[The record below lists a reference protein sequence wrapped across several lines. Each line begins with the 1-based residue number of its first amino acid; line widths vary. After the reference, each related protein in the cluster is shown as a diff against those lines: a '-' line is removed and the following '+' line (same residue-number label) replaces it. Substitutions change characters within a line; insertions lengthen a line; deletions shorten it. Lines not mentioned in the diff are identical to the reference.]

1 MKNIFLL
8 FFYFFVNVYSFYI
21 KNIDI
26 HTANMITY
34 KYFKT
39 QTYTS
44 TNIYNKINNNN
55 NILKDY
61 IRNVILTSDITINK
75 IIKDEFYLL
84 CSDENHEI
92 GISIQEKIG
101 NDLYLKNIVIDPN
114 YYERHTDYY
123 SNYMQEFFRLIKNN
137 NNNCNI
143 VVSQLPYHLQL
154 EYDLS
159 FGKN

>member
-101 NDLYLKNIVIDPN
+101 NDL
-114 YYERHTDYY
+114 
-123 SNYMQEFFRLIKNN
+123 
-137 NNNCNI
+137 
-143 VVSQLPYHLQL
+143 
-154 EYDLS
+154 
-159 FGKN
+159 